1 MILTNSGGSTLFVPA
16 IGRTLQPGEST
27 EISDSEASLFANHP
41 VLSVSGAQATPT
53 PAPIPTPTPT
63 PTPTSGAN
71 VTPTPQVEDTAES
84 ETDPEKEQ

>member
-27 EISDSEASLFANHP
+27 EISDGQAALFANHP

-53 PAPIPTPTPT
+53 PAPIPTPAPS
-63 PTPTSGAN
+63 SGAN
-71 VTPTPQVEDTAES
+71 VTPSPQIEDTAES

>member
-53 PAPIPTPTPT
+53 PAPIPTPTPS
-63 PTPTSGAN
+63 SGAN

>member
-27 EISDSEASLFANHP
+27 EISDGQAALFANHP
-41 VLSVSGAQATPT
+41 VLSVSGSQ
-53 PAPIPTPTPT
+53 PTPTPT

-71 VTPTPQVEDTAES
+71 VTPTPQIEDTAES